1 MEKKVAIVTGA
12 GRGSGKAIAE
22 LFLKNGYNVV
32 ACDLN
37 KPDWETGYSD
47 SLLCVACDV
56 SDEESVIAMVQKSVE
71 TFGNIYAL
79 INNAGISIGGSV
91 VDDTVELY
99 KKVLGVNTRGT
110 FLTTREVL
118 KNMYAN
124 GTPGRII
131 NTASIAGKNAFPNAG
146 AYCASKAGVIGFTK
160 SIALECGPR
169 GITANSICPGSV
181 HTPMLDGVMDKIQ
194 AATGQ
199 DRESVQ
205 KSMESTIPMRRFQTP
220 EDIAQLCLFLASDAA
235 KNINGESINIDG
247 GVVRD

>member
-1 MEKKVAIVTGA
+1 M
-12 GRGSGKAIAE
+12 
-22 LFLKNGYNVV
+22 

-79 INNAGISIGGSV
+79 INTAGISIGGSV

-99 KKVLGVNTRGT
+99 KKVLGVNTIGT

-146 AYCASKAGVIGFTK
+146 AYCASKAGVIQLTK
-160 SIALECGPR
+160 SLAIEWAPYGVR
-169 GITANSICPGSV
+169 VNSISPGGFDKGEPREFV
-181 HTPMLDGVMDKIQ
+181 AAYGDMTPLGRMGQLGKELK
-194 AATGQ
+194 AA
-199 DRESVQ
+199 
-205 KSMESTIPMRRFQTP
+205 
-220 EDIAQLCLFLASDAA
+220 ALNLASDASSYVTGH
-235 KNINGESINIDG
+235 NLVVDG
-247 GVVRD
+247 GFSVWR